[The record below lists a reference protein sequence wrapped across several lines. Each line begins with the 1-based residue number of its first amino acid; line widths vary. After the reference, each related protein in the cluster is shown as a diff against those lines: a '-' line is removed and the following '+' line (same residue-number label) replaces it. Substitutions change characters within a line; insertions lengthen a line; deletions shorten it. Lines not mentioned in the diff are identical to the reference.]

1 MTTALT
7 ESPQASSAP
16 PVVAISGLVFA
27 VLYVVSLV
35 LIRLAAP
42 ADPILRNWV
51 RVAMNL
57 VPFSG
62 IAFLWFMATLRNRIG
77 LQEDRFFAT
86 VFLGSGC
93 LFVAMLFV
101 AASVT
106 QGLMDTFG
114 GTVPDQSEAYRTGR
128 SMVHALMH
136 TFGFKMA
143 AVFMFMTST
152 IGLRTAI
159 LARWV
164 SFVGYACGL
173 VLLLI
178 IGNFAG
184 ITLIFPFW
192 VLLVSTYVLYS
203 DFRKKGLEKRG

>member
-1 MTTALT
+1 
-7 ESPQASSAP
+7 
-16 PVVAISGLVFA
+16 
-27 VLYVVSLV
+27 
-35 LIRLAAP
+35 
-42 ADPILRNWV
+42 
-51 RVAMNL
+51 
-57 VPFSG
+57 
-62 IAFLWFMATLRNRIG
+62 
-77 LQEDRFFAT
+77 
-86 VFLGSGC
+86 
-93 LFVAMLFV
+93 
-101 AASVT
+101 
-106 QGLMDTFG
+106 
-114 GTVPDQSEAYRTGR
+114 
-128 SMVHALMH
+128 
-136 TFGFKMA
+136 MA

-173 VLLLI
+173 VLLLM